1 MLGLND
7 SASQAEI
14 KQSYRR
20 LAKEWHPDKQKDP
33 AKKEEAQKKF
43 MEIQEAYDILSN
55 VRARRSQ
62 KNFKSSQAHNE
73 PSQAHDEF

>member
-1 MLGLND
+1 MLGLKD
-7 SASQAEI
+7 LASQAEI

-20 LAKEWHPDKQKDP
+20 LAKEWHPDTQKDP

-43 MEIQEAYDILSN
+43 MEIQEAYDTLSN
-55 VRARRSQ
+55 KRARRFQ
-62 KNFKSSQAHNE
+62 KNLKSSQAHNE

>member
-1 MLGLND
+1 MLELTD
-7 SASQAEI
+7 SASQEEI

-43 MEIQEAYDILSN
+43 MEIQEAYNTLSKI
-55 VRARRSQ
+55 RARRSQ
-62 KNFKSSQAHNE
+62 KNQKFSK
-73 PSQAHDEF
+73 AHDEF

>member
-1 MLGLND
+1 MLGLTD

-33 AKKEEAQKKF
+33 ANKEEAQKKF
-43 MEIQEAYDILSN
+43 IEIQKAYDTLSKIR
-55 VRARRSQ
+55 VRRSQ
-62 KNFKSSQAHNE
+62 KNQKSLQAHNE
-73 PSQAHDEF
+73 SSQAHDEF